1 MRIVF
6 YIIWLL
12 ILAVFQPTLARGIA
26 ICSIAPNLFLCFVVI
41 CGFFRGKYEAGICG
55 AVFGLVYDLLA
66 GRLIGISSLIFLYAG
81 FASGVLSEH
90 FVSSGKR
97 LAGALNS
104 AATTVLSGIVYYAA
118 NSIAYGNISFV
129 TAFFRLT
136 IPEAIYNAVIS
147 FLISF
152 PILWMMK
159 LMRMERI
166 S

>member
-81 FASGVLSEH
+81 FASGALSEH

-97 LAGALNS
+97 LA
-104 AATTVLSGIVYYAA
+104 
-118 NSIAYGNISFV
+118 GNISFV